1 MSRSQSSSVRL
12 LRKRAIVLAKYAEEE
27 EERRRARQRRG
38 IKTVK
43 RASETAEPG
52 RGRPNPADS
61 AVSETRSGIRAAPS

>member
-1 MSRSQSSSVRL
+1 MSRSQSSVRL

-27 EERRRARQRRG
+27 RRRARQRRR

-43 RASETAEPG
+43 RASETAESG